1 MTATTRP
8 FEQLLGQTEKT
19 MNAILDRLL
28 AGSVSEPQWVTLVL
42 IAGGA
47 GSDGHDQ
54 LTARVAEALKVDHGT
69 AANRVGQLAAKGL
82 VQKAPQP
89 GSAVTLSAAGEQFAG
104 RIRGQTSQIT
114 QRLWG
119 DLPATDMQVASQVLS
134 TVLERAQA
142 ELGSR

>member
-1 MTATTRP
+1 MTTNTRP
-8 FEQLLGQTEKT
+8 FEQLIGQAEKA
-19 MNAILDRLL
+19 MNAILGRLL

-54 LTARVAEALKVDHGT
+54 LTARVADALKVDRET
-69 AANRVGQLAAKGL
+69 ATDRIGQLAARGL
-82 VQKAPQP
+82 VQAPPQP
-89 GSAVTLSAAGEQFAG
+89 GSAVTLSAAGQQFVG
-104 RIRGQTSQIT
+104 RIRTQTSQIT

-119 DLPATDMQVASQVLS
+119 DLPAADMQVASQVLS

-142 ELGSR
+142 ELGSW